1 MNTFT
6 GFISIGWALL
16 LSPLA
21 VLAQTGPSTSA
32 LAPPSKQPA
41 ASCSIRNAQRG
52 AAWQSILVA
61 RGLEREAA
69 KSALAALQDSLAAE
83 ALAHPDEVQ
92 TQYLLAAAM
101 GSRADVEGGREKVRA
116 AKAAHAQATRVLA
129 MDPSHPGAQYL
140 LGRLH
145 AAVMRMDKVTR
156 FLATRLLGGAE
167 LSGASWEEAQRLL
180 EAAAEGDPCVADY
193 HYELARVYAERGE
206 PARAIRQLKKLFAY
220 CDAVDEV
227 VTTKVHALEAE
238 LGRGGEWSR
247 AKAAKMY

>member
-6 GFISIGWALL
+6 GFISICWALV
-16 LSPLA
+16 LSPFA
-21 VLAQTGPSTSA
+21 ALAQTGTMASA
-32 LAPPSKQPA
+32 PAPPPNQPA
-41 ASCSIRNAQRG
+41 ASSCSIRNAQRG
-52 AAWQSILVA
+52 AAWQSIVIA
-61 RGLEREAA
+61 RRLDRDAA

-83 ALAHPDEVQ
+83 AMAHPDEVQ

-129 MDPSHPGAQYL
+129 MDPSHPGAQHL

-145 AAVMRMDKVTR
+145 AAVMRMDIVTR
-156 FLATRLLGGAE
+156 FLATRLIGGAV

-180 EAAAEGDPCVADY
+180 EAAAEGDPCVPDY

-206 PARAIRQLKKLFAY
+206 PTRAIRQIEKLFAY
-220 CDAVDEV
+220 CDAVDVV

-238 LGRGGEWSR
+238 LGKRG
-247 AKAAKMY
+247 A